1 LVDGAEVAVQ
11 SKQVLVVE
19 DEEALRTVVAEA
31 LREDGYE
38 VMTAANGAEALE
50 LVRQTS
56 PDAIVLDLM
65 MPVMDGWAFLEAC
78 RREPC
83 CGDTPV
89 LIVSAHR
96 KLAEIMATEVRA
108 DEFIAKPF
116 ELDALL
122 GAVERLVA

>member
-1 LVDGAEVAVQ
+1 MQ

-31 LREDGYE
+31 LREDGYD
-38 VMTAANGAEALE
+38 VMTAANGAEALQ
-50 LVRQTS
+50 LVRQAS

-78 RREPC
+78 RREQRID
-83 CGDTPV
+83 GTPV
-89 LIVSAHR
+89 LVVSAHR
-96 KLAEIMATEVRA
+96 RLAEIMASEVQA